1 MNSTVDSADTGAH
14 HRGRRSLGVGGMVA
28 DTGVHHGIGHKSVG
42 DEGMIADMDGSNA
55 ATATTAATM
64 GITTGSLLA
73 AGGLGIAG
81 YSTYQWVTGYQDGL
95 RGKELAMKPF
105 TRGKELASAAVNSVS
120 QGIKGIRERMN
131 RQSVPVQ
138 EPAREINEL
147 GTDWDGLI
155 K

>member
-1 MNSTVDSADTGAH
+1 
-14 HRGRRSLGVGGMVA
+14 
-28 DTGVHHGIGHKSVG
+28 
-42 DEGMIADMDGSNA
+42 
-55 ATATTAATM
+55 M

-81 YSTYQWVTGYQDGL
+81 YSTYQWITGYQEGL
-95 RGKELAMKPF
+95 RGQELAMKPL

-131 RQSVPVQ
+131 RQSVPTQ
-138 EPAREINEL
+138 EPAHEVNEL
-147 GTDWDGLI
+147 GTDWDDLI